1 MIFGR
6 SFNQDSQNSSHKP
19 SPDQTPADFKRLKT
33 RYQLSETLWRR
44 TRVNVAI
51 RVCSSLSQKQQEQPP
66 SLHREVVLWVGNQ
79 KAICCLQ
86 VWDRLG
92 KDGTSPSV
100 KSTPPPPTLPCAP
113 WSQTLGR
120 PRGGL
125 LVEKQVLELAQ
136 GTERKPTL
144 RYCCLVKLEAFPI
157 WEKCLERERQPG
169 DVPPRCSQSALPVS
183 WAHLLTRSQ
192 PEPKLLHRAAGPRV
206 KPIYYQKLLLRKT
219 RPALSFPGL

>member
-19 SPDQTPADFKRLKT
+19 SPDQTPADFKRLRT

-51 RVCSSLSQKQQEQPP
+51 RVCSSLSQKQQEKAP

-100 KSTPPPPTLPCAP
+100 KSIPPHHPAMCTLVPNT
-113 WSQTLGR
+113 WQTEGRFAGGKASLGAC
-120 PRGGL
+120 PRDR
-125 LVEKQVLELAQ
+125 E
-136 GTERKPTL
+136 
-144 RYCCLVKLEAFPI
+144 EAN
-157 WEKCLERERQPG
+157 
-169 DVPPRCSQSALPVS
+169 
-183 WAHLLTRSQ
+183 
-192 PEPKLLHRAAGPRV
+192 AA
-206 KPIYYQKLLLRKT
+206 LLL
-219 RPALSFPGL
+219 PGEARGVPHLGKVSGAGATAW